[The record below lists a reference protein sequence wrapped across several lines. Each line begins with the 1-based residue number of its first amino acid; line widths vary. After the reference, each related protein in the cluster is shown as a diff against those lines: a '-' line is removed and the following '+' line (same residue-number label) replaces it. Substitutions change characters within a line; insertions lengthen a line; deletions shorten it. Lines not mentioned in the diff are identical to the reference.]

1 LLRPD
6 RRLLVIL
13 LIDALDSFTY
23 NLVQAFETLG
33 AEVRVVRHDA
43 ISLMEAQAMNP
54 EAVVLSPGPG
64 HPTESPAHMALAGS
78 DWTVPMLGVCLGQ
91 QALVAAT
98 GGKVVRAREPL
109 HGEAT
114 ALTHDGRDLFE
125 GLPQGLPV
133 GRYHSLIAEPESLP
147 SCWRVAGTS
156 AIGEIMAIT
165 HRSLPRWAVQFHPES
180 ILTPEGPAMVRN
192 FLALAA
198 NRQSTIDNRNSK

>member
-1 LLRPD
+1 M
-6 RRLLVIL
+6 IL

-33 AEVRVVRHDA
+33 VEVRVVRHDA
-43 ISLMEAQAMNP
+43 LGLAEAQAMAP
-54 EAVVLSPGPG
+54 AAVVLSPGPG

-78 DWTVPMLGVCLGQ
+78 DWGVPMLGVCLGQ
-91 QALVAAT
+91 QAMVAAT

-114 ALTHDGRDLFE
+114 PLTHDGIDLFA
-125 GLPQGLPV
+125 GLPMDLPV

-147 SCWRVAGTS
+147 DCWRVAGTS
-156 AIGEIMAIT
+156 PLGEIMAIA

-180 ILTPEGPAMVRN
+180 ILTPDGPAMIRN
-192 FLALAA
+192 FLALA
-198 NRQSTIDNRNSK
+198 RIDHRTSKPGN